1 MYGMV
6 LYVTVFYCIVLRYT
20 LMCQND
26 YPLGLGSLKP
36 NPSACH
42 YRDQAMLQVLT
53 IIFLFIVRLY
63 AGILYIM
70 EVPAYSLIPDLELSS
85 FH

>member
-1 MYGMV
+1 MRLYCIVWYYALMYGMV

-53 IIFLFIVRLY
+53 IIFLFIVTE
-63 AGILYIM
+63 I
-70 EVPAYSLIPDLELSS
+70 
-85 FH
+85 